1 MRRPA
6 SAPES
11 ASASPELNLQT
22 CGWTKGG
29 GTPVKGKGKPQSQET
44 GQKHNWSE
52 WKQLSREGQ
61 ATFPN

>member
-22 CGWTKGG
+22 CGWTKSG

-44 GQKHNWSE
+44 GQKT
-52 WKQLSREGQ
+52 QLERMETAVSGRTG
-61 ATFPN
+61 NLS